1 MKKNYKVNL
10 LMETDEVKSLKK
22 QADEINISFSELIR
36 QKLKPNHHIIRTE
49 LILDKILNLL
59 EKNGNK

>member
-1 MKKNYKVNL
+1 
-10 LMETDEVKSLKK
+10 METDEVKSLKK